1 MGSGVE
7 VSVGGGL
14 VGEAVGRTV
23 GDGTSVGNG
32 EGVGVLEGVGVE
44 VGMSVNV
51 GEGSGVGVGGTAVAE
66 EVDGG
71 RVAVGAG
78 VGPVAQPAHANS
90 THRPAPTALSR
101 WIVICGN
108 GPD

>member
-1 MGSGVE
+1 MVGGAVGWTVGAG
-7 VSVGGGL
+7 VSVG
-14 VGEAVGRTV
+14 
-23 GDGTSVGNG
+23 DG

-44 VGMSVNV
+44 AGMSVNV
-51 GEGSGVGVGGTAVAE
+51 GEGGGAGVGRTAVAE
-66 EVDGG
+66 EMDSGG
-71 RVAVGAG
+71 VAVGAG

>member
-1 MGSGVE
+1 MGGRSVGGAVGWTVGAG
-7 VSVGGGL
+7 VSVG
-14 VGEAVGRTV
+14 
-23 GDGTSVGNG
+23 DD
-32 EGVGVLEGVGVE
+32 EGVRVLEGVGVE
-44 VGMSVNV
+44 AGMSVNV
-51 GEGSGVGVGGTAVAE
+51 GEGGGAGVGGTAVAE
-66 EVDGG
+66 EM
-71 RVAVGAG
+71 VAVGAG